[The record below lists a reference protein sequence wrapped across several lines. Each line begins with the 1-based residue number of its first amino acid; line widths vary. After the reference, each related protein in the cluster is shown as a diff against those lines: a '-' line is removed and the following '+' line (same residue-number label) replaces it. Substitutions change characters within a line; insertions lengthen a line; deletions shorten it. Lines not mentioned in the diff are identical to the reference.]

1 MKKEQIHLGD
11 WQRILMGEVPASFY
25 LELIIRALI
34 IYLILMISMRAM
46 GKRMS
51 AQLSRNELAAL
62 VSLAA
67 AVGVPMMAPNRGL
80 LPAIVIAIVVV
91 SVQRII
97 AAQSAKSQSFEKL
110 SQGNISILIS
120 ESVISVEMLS
130 KVGLSQAEL
139 FAQLRGESI
148 IHLGMVDRFY
158 MEANGAFTLIKQTS
172 PKPGLTVLPD
182 SDPEFLNEQ
191 QAVPDSYVCDTCGLK
206 RNITAKQQHKCT
218 NCGHDS
224 WVHATI

>member
-1 MKKEQIHLGD
+1 MKKEQIHLSD
-11 WQRILMGEVPASFY
+11 WQRILMGNVPPSFY

-80 LPAIVIAIVVV
+80 LPAMVVALVVV
-91 SVQRII
+91 SVQRLI
-97 AAQSAKSQSFEKL
+97 ADRAAKHQSFEKV
-110 SQGNISILIS
+110 SQGNISILIK
-120 ESVISVEMLS
+120 ESIIDIEALS
-130 KVGLSQAEL
+130 KVGLAQAEL

-148 IHLGMVDRFY
+148 TQLGMVDRFY
-158 MEANGAFTLIKQTS
+158 MEANGEFTLIKRSQ
-172 PKPGLTVLPD
+172 PQPGLTVLPD
-182 SDPEFLNEQ
+182 LDPEFVNELKSS
-191 QAVPDSYVCDTCGLK
+191 PDTLVCDTCGTNGSLAAISS
-206 RNITAKQQHKCT
+206 RCP
-218 NCGHDS
+218 NCGHSS
-224 WVHATI
+224 WLPAVS